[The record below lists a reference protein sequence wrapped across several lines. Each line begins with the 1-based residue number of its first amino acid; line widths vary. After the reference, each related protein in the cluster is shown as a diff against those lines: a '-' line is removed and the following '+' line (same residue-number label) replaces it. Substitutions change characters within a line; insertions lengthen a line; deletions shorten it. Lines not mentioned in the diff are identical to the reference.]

1 MSNQL
6 NFKELNFKLA
16 VINELMYVQEVL
28 QPKLDVYEFI
38 EKQRD
43 LTSSEAYDIIEEE
56 GYEIIPEVLEYFK
69 NLELTSEMVE
79 NIEELNMDGG
89 DEIYGQITP
98 FWNGEDDV
106 FSVNSAVDSTLLPN
120 LKRISLL
127 YSENDSLLEE
137 FQEKGI
143 EADWL

>member
-28 QPKLDVYEFI
+28 EPKLDVYEFI
-38 EKQRD
+38 EKQRN
-43 LTSSEAYDIIEEE
+43 LSSSEAYDVIEEE
-56 GYEIIPEVLEYFK
+56 GYEIIPEVLEHFK
-69 NLELTSEMVE
+69 NLKITSEMVE
-79 NIEELNMDGG
+79 NIEELDMDGG
-89 DEIYGQITP
+89 DEIYGQIIP
-98 FWNGEDDV
+98 FWDGEDDV
-106 FSVNSAVDSTLLPN
+106 FSVDSAVDAELLPN
-120 LKRISLL
+120 LKNISLL

>member
-16 VINELMYVQEVL
+16 IINELMYVQEVL
-28 QPKLDVYEFI
+28 EPKLDVYEFI
-38 EKQRD
+38 AKQRNLSD
-43 LTSSEAYDIIEEE
+43 SEAYDVIETE
-56 GYEIIPEVLEYFK
+56 GYEIIPEVLKYFK
-69 NLELTSEMVE
+69 NLKITSEMVT
-79 NIEELNMDGG
+79 NIKELHMDGG
-89 DEIYGQITP
+89 DEIYGQIIP
-98 FWNGEDDV
+98 FWDGEDDI
-106 FSVNSAVDSTLLPN
+106 FSVNSVVDTKLLPN
-120 LKRISLL
+120 LKSISLL

>member
-28 QPKLDVYEFI
+28 EPKLDVYEFI
-38 EKQRD
+38 EKQRN
-43 LTSSEAYDIIEEE
+43 LSSSEAYDVIEEE
-56 GYEIIPEVLEYFK
+56 GYEIIPEVLEHFK

-79 NIEELNMDGG
+79 NIEELDMDGG
-89 DEIYGQITP
+89 DEIYGQIIP
-98 FWNGEDDV
+98 FWDGEDDV
-106 FSVNSAVDSTLLPN
+106 FSVNSAIDAELLPN
-120 LKRISLL
+120 LKNISLL

>member
-6 NFKELNFKLA
+6 NFKELNFKLV
-16 VINELMYVQEVL
+16 VINELMYAQEVL
-28 QPKLDVYEFI
+28 EPKLDVYEFI
-38 EKQRD
+38 EKQRNIS
-43 LTSSEAYDIIEEE
+43 SSEAYDVIEEE
-56 GYEIIPEVLEYFK
+56 GYEIIPEVLEHFK

-79 NIEELNMDGG
+79 NIEELHMDGG
-89 DEIYGQITP
+89 DEIYGQIIP
-98 FWNGEDDV
+98 FWDGEDDV
-106 FSVNSAVDSTLLPN
+106 FSVNSVVDTKLLPN
-120 LKRISLL
+120 LKSISLL

>member
-38 EKQRD
+38 EKQRN

-89 DEIYGQITP
+89 DEIYGQIIP
-98 FWNGEDDV
+98 FWDGEDEE

>member
-1 MSNQL
+1 MNNQL

-28 QPKLDVYEFI
+28 QPKLEVYEFI
-38 EKQRD
+38 EKQRN

-89 DEIYGQITP
+89 DEIYGQIIP
-98 FWNGEDDV
+98 FWDGEDDV

-127 YSENDSLLEE
+127 YSENDSLLDE

>member
-6 NFKELNFKLA
+6 NFKELNFKLS
-16 VINELMYVQEVL
+16 VINELMYVQGVL

-38 EKQRD
+38 EKKRN
-43 LTSSEAYDIIEEE
+43 LTSSEAYDIIEEK

-69 NLELTSEMVE
+69 NLELNSEMVE

-89 DEIYGQITP
+89 DEIYGQIIP
-98 FWNGEDDV
+98 FWDGEDEE

>member
-28 QPKLDVYEFI
+28 QPKLDVYVFI
-38 EKQRD
+38 EKKRN

-56 GYEIIPEVLEYFK
+56 GYEVIPEVLEYFK
-69 NLELTSEMVE
+69 TLEITSKMVE
-79 NIEELNMDGG
+79 SIEELNMDGG
-89 DEIYGQITP
+89 DEIYGQIIP
-98 FWNGEDDV
+98 FWDGEDDV
-106 FSVNSAVDSTLLPN
+106 FSLNSAVDSTLLPN
-120 LKRISLL
+120 LKSVSLL

>member
-38 EKQRD
+38 EKKRN

-56 GYEIIPEVLEYFK
+56 GYEVIPEVLEYFK
-69 NLELTSEMVE
+69 TLEITSKMVE
-79 NIEELNMDGG
+79 SIEELNMDGG
-89 DEIYGQITP
+89 DEIYGQIIP
-98 FWNGEDDV
+98 FWDGEDEEFDI
-106 FSVNSAVDSTLLPN
+106 NSANDALLLPN
-120 LKRISLL
+120 LKSITLFC
-127 YSENDSLLEE
+127 SENESLLEE
-137 FQEKGI
+137 FEALGI

>member
-1 MSNQL
+1 MNNQL

-38 EKQRD
+38 EKQRN

-69 NLELTSEMVE
+69 NLKLTSEMVE
-79 NIEELNMDGG
+79 NIKELNMDGG
-89 DEIYGQITP
+89 DEIYGQIIP
-98 FWNGEDDV
+98 FWDGEDEE

>member
-16 VINELMYVQEVL
+16 IINELMYVQEVL
-28 QPKLDVYEFI
+28 EPKLDVYEFI
-38 EKQRD
+38 AKQRNLSD
-43 LTSSEAYDIIEEE
+43 SEAYDVIETE

-69 NLELTSEMVE
+69 NLKITSEMVT
-79 NIEELNMDGG
+79 NIKELHMDGG

-98 FWNGEDDV
+98 FWDGEDDI
-106 FSVNSAVDSTLLPN
+106 FSVNSVVDAKLLPN
-120 LKRISLL
+120 LKSISLL

>member
-1 MSNQL
+1 MNNQL

-28 QPKLDVYEFI
+28 QPKLEVYEFI
-38 EKQRD
+38 EKQRN

-89 DEIYGQITP
+89 DEIYGQIIP
-98 FWNGEDDV
+98 FWDGEDDV

>member
-28 QPKLDVYEFI
+28 EPKLDVYEFI
-38 EKQRD
+38 EKQRN
-43 LTSSEAYDIIEEE
+43 LSSSEAYDVIEEE
-56 GYEIIPEVLEYFK
+56 GYEIIPEVLEHFK

-79 NIEELNMDGG
+79 NIEELDMDGG
-89 DEIYGQITP
+89 DEIYGQIIP
-98 FWNGEDDV
+98 FWDGEDDV
-106 FSVNSAVDSTLLPN
+106 FSVNSAVDAELLPN
-120 LKRISLL
+120 LKNISLL

>member
-1 MSNQL
+1 MSYQL

-38 EKQRD
+38 EKQRN

-89 DEIYGQITP
+89 DEIYGQIIP
-98 FWNGEDDV
+98 FWDGEDDV
-106 FSVNSAVDSTLLPN
+106 FSVNSAVDSTLIQN

>member
-6 NFKELNFKLA
+6 IFKDLNFKLA

-38 EKQRD
+38 AKQRN
-43 LTSSEAYDIIEEE
+43 LTSSEAYDVIEEE
-56 GYEIIPEVLEYFK
+56 GYEVIPEVLEHFK
-69 NLELTSEMVE
+69 NLEITPKMVE
-79 NIEELNMDGG
+79 NIEELHMDGG
-89 DEIYGQITP
+89 DEIYGQVIP
-98 FWNGEDDV
+98 FWDGEDDV
-106 FSVNSAVDSTLLPN
+106 FSVNSAVDATLLSN
-120 LKRISLL
+120 LKSISLL

>member
-38 EKQRD
+38 EKQRN

-89 DEIYGQITP
+89 DEIYGQIIP
-98 FWNGEDDV
+98 FWDGEDDV
-106 FSVNSAVDSTLLPN
+106 FSVNSAVDSTLIQN